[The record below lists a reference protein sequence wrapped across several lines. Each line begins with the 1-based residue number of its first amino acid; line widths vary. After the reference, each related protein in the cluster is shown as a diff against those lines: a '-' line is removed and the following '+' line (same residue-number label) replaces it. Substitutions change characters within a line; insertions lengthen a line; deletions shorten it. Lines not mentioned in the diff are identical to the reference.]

1 MKPFFSFLMGMLI
14 LACSASC
21 SRKTVLAEQKLQLCP
36 DEWIENRM
44 PSVGSPP
51 QADQYFILNGER
63 RELKDFD
70 LEWIKKNCS
79 VKPQIVY

>member
-1 MKPFFSFLMGMLI
+1 MKLLLSLVMGVLI
-14 LACSASC
+14 LACSACC
-21 SRKTVLAEQKLQLCP
+21 SRKAVPAEQKLQLCP

-44 PSVGSPP
+44 PSAGTPS

-70 LEWIKKNCS
+70 LEWIRKNCS